1 MKRSD
6 YLFIIFI
13 AILLNIS
20 NIYAQELPPIEN
32 YTAEDYAA
40 GNQNWMISQA
50 SNKFIYVANNEGL
63 LEYNGADW
71 KLYPSP
77 NSTIIRAVKAFK
89 DRVYTGSYMEFGY
102 WIKDSYG
109 IMKYVSLVPYLEE
122 KMIDDEQ
129 FWNIITFENWVLF
142 QSFDRIYFY
151 NTEKNQFSL
160 INSSNDIPKVFNIKG
175 AIYYLIAN
183 DGLYKIEE
191 GKSVLVS
198 NDSFFKENIIINIF
212 SDNGGLLIHTRNT
225 GFFKFQEGIFSE
237 WNRATN
243 TFFKS
248 IKSFTSLRQKDG
260 NIVVGTISDGLICL
274 NHEGNI
280 QYIINQ
286 NNGLSNNT
294 ALSLF
299 EDADGNVWVGLD
311 NGINCINFKRTPVKI
326 FRDEKGKLGTV
337 YAISVFNGYLYL
349 GTNQGLFSR
358 KTDSTDSFELI
369 DGTSGQVWA
378 LVVYNNELFCGHHAG
393 TFLIDQNKALLIS
406 NKPGTWSI
414 KEIPHKNNLLLQG
427 NYTGLS
433 VLVKEG
439 GKWRFRNKIKGFDN
453 SSKYFELFNGNEIFV
468 NHEYKG
474 VFRLVVDENMDSIS
488 AIYVQSELP
497 IGKNSSIAKFKKN
510 LLYASNQ
517 GVFKYSTQKK
527 IFEKDSVLSS
537 VFSKETYMSGR
548 LIVDKSQKMWAFLK
562 DNIKYVTIND
572 ITSDFQIKTIS
583 IPSKLIKGM
592 IGYENISI
600 IDNSKYLIGTT
611 DGYIILNLALLN
623 SSDEYS
629 IFLNSV
635 SLKRINSEEMPIMT
649 DSGGVFKHNENSI
662 KFKYSV
668 PVYDKY
674 QTVKYQYKL
683 NGYYDYWSDWTNKTE
698 LVFDNLPFGEYQ
710 LQIRGQIGDTITDN
724 ISIFNFEILKPWYR
738 TNLAIVIYA
747 FILLSISMLTHK
759 RYKMY
764 YKRQIK
770 RKQLENDRLIV
781 HLKNEQLKKDIEN
794 KNRELAISTMSII
807 NKNEVLNCIKK
818 ELKNN
823 KISSNNNEVI
833 RLIDGN
839 LNNSKDWQFFEE
851 AFNNADKFFIDRLKQ
866 LHPNL
871 TPNDL
876 RFCAYLRLNL
886 TSKEIAPLLNI
897 SVRSVETK
905 RYRLRKQMNLEH
917 DEGLVAHILEI

>member
-1 MKRSD
+1 
-6 YLFIIFI
+6 
-13 AILLNIS
+13 
-20 NIYAQELPPIEN
+20 
-32 YTAEDYAA
+32 
-40 GNQNWMISQA
+40 
-50 SNKFIYVANNEGL
+50 
-63 LEYNGADW
+63 
-71 KLYPSP
+71 
-77 NSTIIRAVKAFK
+77 
-89 DRVYTGSYMEFGY
+89 
-102 WIKDSYG
+102 
-109 IMKYVSLVPYLEE
+109 
-122 KMIDDEQ
+122 
-129 FWNIITFENWVLF
+129 
-142 QSFDRIYFY
+142 
-151 NTEKNQFSL
+151 
-160 INSSNDIPKVFNIKG
+160 
-175 AIYYLIAN
+175 
-183 DGLYKIEE
+183 
-191 GKSVLVS
+191 
-198 NDSFFKENIIINIF
+198 
-212 SDNGGLLIHTRNT
+212 
-225 GFFKFQEGIFSE
+225 
-237 WNRATN
+237 
-243 TFFKS
+243 
-248 IKSFTSLRQKDG
+248 
-260 NIVVGTISDGLICL
+260 
-274 NHEGNI
+274 
-280 QYIINQ
+280 
-286 NNGLSNNT
+286 
-294 ALSLF
+294 
-299 EDADGNVWVGLD
+299 
-311 NGINCINFKRTPVKI
+311 
-326 FRDEKGKLGTV
+326 
-337 YAISVFNGYLYL
+337 
-349 GTNQGLFSR
+349 
-358 KTDSTDSFELI
+358 
-369 DGTSGQVWA
+369 
-378 LVVYNNELFCGHHAG
+378 
-393 TFLIDQNKALLIS
+393 
-406 NKPGTWSI
+406 
-414 KEIPHKNNLLLQG
+414 
-427 NYTGLS
+427 
-433 VLVKEG
+433 
-439 GKWRFRNKIKGFDN
+439 
-453 SSKYFELFNGNEIFV
+453 
-468 NHEYKG
+468 
-474 VFRLVVDENMDSIS
+474 
-488 AIYVQSELP
+488 
-497 IGKNSSIAKFKKN
+497 
-510 LLYASNQ
+510 
-517 GVFKYSTQKK
+517 
-527 IFEKDSVLSS
+527 
-537 VFSKETYMSGR
+537 
-548 LIVDKSQKMWAFLK
+548 
-562 DNIKYVTIND
+562 
-572 ITSDFQIKTIS
+572 
-583 IPSKLIKGM
+583 M